1 MNRPNYIFDKT
12 LIFRQI
18 PFFSG
23 LNFFERRLVFDTL
36 EIAEYRQGETIY
48 SQGDPPDAFYFIITG
63 RVQIFT
69 PGDQKEEILEIIH
82 RGKYFGFI
90 SLLTEE
96 SHSVSARAIN
106 DTVVAKIPRE
116 NFNTILKSIPRL
128 AIDLSQMLSRRLKR
142 KDSHSKTIFES
153 TIIGVYGDER
163 LGISV
168 ATYAVNLALGL
179 KRETGKKA
187 VLVDI
192 LRRDVSSAQ
201 VLDISDTNSFIERQ
215 VFVHA
220 EEVSQKIT
228 HHSSGIDVLSVRTK
242 SIDVALVPFLISLLT
257 MLVNDYHY
265 CFLPLL
271 SDLGQEAYKLLAQ
284 TDLVHWLVSPNS
296 TLLNEMTQGMLESG
310 LWVDD
315 SVKKKV
321 KLIVLEEGVVHG
333 KGPRLSRS
341 EEASIF
347 HQPIFAT
354 LPSLDKSNYLIDEN
368 YADPYSK
375 TIRRITRQIGEALV
389 GLALGSG
396 AAMGLAHI
404 GVLKVL
410 EKENIPIDLVCGSSI
425 GAFIGAL
432 WCSGYSAKEVE
443 EIVLSNKD
451 KPYLFGLDDLAF
463 PLHGLIRG
471 KHIRSFLNR
480 YLKDKTFHNVKKA
493 FKVVA
498 CDCMA
503 MRQVVFDSGKLSDAV
518 MASISIPGVFQP
530 YKIANNYYIDGGILD
545 PLPTDVLV
553 ESGAKKIISVN
564 VLPSSEEIERTRE
577 LINKGLVFGTG
588 QNAPFDKIFKYFR
601 LKKKEF
607 LKPNIFDV
615 IVSSLQSM
623 EYALAQ
629 LNSLS
634 QSDVALHPDMTA
646 IYWASFDHA
655 PDLIKRGEEEALLHL
670 SAIKELVTRFD

>member
-12 LIFRQI
+12 LVFRQI
-18 PFFSG
+18 PFFAG
-23 LNFFERRLVFDTL
+23 LNFFERRLIFDSL
-36 EIAEYRQGETIY
+36 EIAEYRQGEIIY

-69 PGDQKEEILEIIH
+69 PDAQKEVTLEIIH

-142 KDSHSKTIFES
+142 KDAHPKTIFES
-153 TIIGVYGDER
+153 TIIGVFGDER

-168 ATYAVNLALGL
+168 ATYAMNLALGL
-179 KRETGKKA
+179 KRETGKRA
-187 VLVDI
+187 IVVDI
-192 LRRDVSSAQ
+192 LRQDVSGAQ
-201 VLDISDTNSFIERQ
+201 ALGLTDTTLFIERQ
-215 VFVHA
+215 AFVHA
-220 EEVSQKIT
+220 EEISQKII
-228 HHSSGIDVLSVRTK
+228 HHSSGIDILCVRSK
-242 SIDVALVPFLISLLT
+242 SIDIALVPFLISLLT

-284 TDLVHWLVSPNS
+284 MDLVHWLVSPNPM
-296 TLLNEMTQGMLESG
+296 LLNGMTQDMLESG
-310 LWVDD
+310 LWIDD
-315 SVKKKV
+315 GMKKKV
-321 KLIVLEEGVVHG
+321 KLVVLEEGAAHG
-333 KGPRLSRS
+333 KGPRLSS
-341 EEASIF
+341 KEEASIF

-354 LPSLDKSNYLIDEN
+354 LPSLDKTGYLIDEN
-368 YADPYSK
+368 YSDPYSK

-410 EKENIPIDLVCGSSI
+410 EKEDIPIDLVCGSSI
-425 GAFIGAL
+425 GALIGAL

-443 EIVLSNKD
+443 EIIVLNKD

-463 PLHGLIRG
+463 PLHGLVRG
-471 KHIRSFLNR
+471 KHIRSFLNK
-480 YLKDKTFHNVKKA
+480 YLKDKTFHNVKRT

-518 MASISIPGVFQP
+518 MASVSIPGVFQP
-530 YKIANNYYIDGGILD
+530 YRIANNYYIDGGILD

-588 QNAPFDKIFKYFR
+588 HGAPFDKIAKYFR
-601 LKKKEF
+601 IKKKEF
-607 LKPNIFDV
+607 FKPNIFDV

-646 IYWASFDHA
+646 IHWASFDHA
-655 PDLIKRGEEEALLHL
+655 ADLIKRGEEEASLHL
-670 SAIKELVTRFD
+670 SAIKELVARFD